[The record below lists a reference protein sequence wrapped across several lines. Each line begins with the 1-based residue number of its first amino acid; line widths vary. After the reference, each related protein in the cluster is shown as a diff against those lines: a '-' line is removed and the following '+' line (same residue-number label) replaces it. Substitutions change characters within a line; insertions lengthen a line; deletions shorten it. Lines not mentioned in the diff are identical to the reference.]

1 MTVINLIW
9 WVAFLC
15 CGLVMQSLLPGIDVL
30 LIGLIIALQEGKFT
44 QILWVFLVVILLQE
58 GIGALPFG
66 ASILSYSMLVLI
78 FYGGRALLE
87 QENILFVLLVA
98 VSAGLGHYIFTQ
110 VMAALQGISL
120 PGGRLALESLIQALI
135 LPPLWIV
142 AFVLRGKMV
151 PHAQN

>member
-1 MTVINLIW
+1 MTVLNIIW
-9 WVAFLC
+9 WAAFLC
-15 CGLVMQSLLPGIDVL
+15 CGLIMESLLPGIDIL
-30 LIGLIIALQEGKFT
+30 LIGLIIALQEGKLS
-44 QILWVFLVVILLQE
+44 QIFWVFLAVILLQE

-66 ASILSYSMLVLI
+66 ASILSYSLLVLI

-98 VSAGLGHYIFTQ
+98 VSAGVGHYIFTQ
-110 VMAALQGISL
+110 AMAALQGISL
-120 PGGRLALESLIQALI
+120 PGGSLALESLTQALI
-135 LPPLWIV
+135 LPPLWIL

>member
-1 MTVINLIW
+1 MTVLNIIW
-9 WVAFLC
+9 WAAFLC
-15 CGLVMQSLLPGIDVL
+15 CGLIMESLLPGIDIL
-30 LIGLIIALQEGKFT
+30 LIGLIIALQEGKLS
-44 QILWVFLVVILLQE
+44 QIFWVFLAVILLQE

-66 ASILSYSMLVLI
+66 ASILSYSLLVLI

-98 VSAGLGHYIFTQ
+98 VSAGVGHYIFTQ
-110 VMAALQGISL
+110 AMAALQGISL
-120 PGGRLALESLIQALI
+120 PGGRLALESLTQALI
-135 LPPLWIV
+135 LPPLWIL

>member
-1 MTVINLIW
+1 MTVLNIIW
-9 WVAFLC
+9 WAGFLC
-15 CGLVMQSLLPGIDVL
+15 CGLIMDSLLPGIDVL